1 MSQIYSSAKV
11 KRMSALPPEPFNREK
26 QYGNKRRAV
35 IKAAGDSFRRQGYHN
50 TSMTDIAATLGLTK
64 AALYYYV
71 KSKEEILFRCHVMVY
86 DEMDQILIDHAA
98 PDQDGLGELTIM
110 FTELVKMLT
119 RDGVSLLTDVSS
131 LKGEWKTEVLMRRSV
146 IENRITNIVER
157 GMTDGSIRRGDPH
170 LTVYFFMGSLNWLNA
185 WYSEGGRLD
194 SETIAEQF
202 TRQMRE
208 GLAS

>member
-1 MSQIYSSAKV
+1 MNAKIQ
-11 KRMSALPPEPFNREK
+11 EPFDREK
-26 QYGNKRRAV
+26 QYGHKRRAV
-35 IKAAGDSFRRQGYHN
+35 IKAAGNSFRRQGYHN

-71 KSKEEILFRCHVMVY
+71 KSKEEILYQCHVMVY

-110 FTELVKMLT
+110 FAELVKMLT

-131 LKGEWKTEVLMRRSV
+131 LGGEWQSDVLARRNA
-146 IENRITNIVER
+146 IEARITSIVRR
-157 GMTDGSIRRGDPH
+157 GMGDGSIREGDPN
-170 LTVYFFMGSLNWLNA
+170 LTVYFFMGALNWLNA

-194 SETIAEQF
+194 SKTIAEQF

-208 GLAS
+208 GLAG